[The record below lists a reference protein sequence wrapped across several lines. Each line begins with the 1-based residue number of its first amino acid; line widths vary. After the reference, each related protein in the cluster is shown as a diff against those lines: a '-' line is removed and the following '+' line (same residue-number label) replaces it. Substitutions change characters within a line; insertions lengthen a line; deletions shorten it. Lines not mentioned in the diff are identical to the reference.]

1 MYVPSEESI
10 RRLLPTIDYSEALT
24 VDATVGNVIEACA
37 AGRRYGFRAV
47 VTFPC
52 YLDIVVQELADSG
65 VRAQLPVGFPSGA
78 ASTAVKC
85 REVEEGLEKGANDF
99 DMVMNIG
106 ALKSKD
112 YSRVLDDIQKVRE
125 LVGPAGF
132 PLKVIIEVGLL
143 TDEEIVT
150 AATVVAESGATHV
163 KTCTGFAP
171 GRATLH
177 IIRLLKQTVGDR
189 IEIKASGGV
198 ASVDDGCAFLD
209 AGASVVAARGWLV
222 TQLESQGYKPATV

>member
-1 MYVPSEESI
+1 VYVPSEESI

-24 VDATVGNVIEACA
+24 VDATVGNVIDACA

-52 YLDIVVQELADSG
+52 YLEIVAQELADSG

-78 ASTAVKC
+78 ATTWVKC
-85 REVEEGLEKGANDF
+85 REVEEGIKKGATDF

-112 YSRVLDDIQKVRE
+112 YSRVLDDIQQVRK
-125 LVGPAGF
+125 LIAPTGS

-143 TDEEIVT
+143 TEEEMVT
-150 AATVVAESGATHV
+150 AATIVAESGATHV

-177 IIRLLKQTVGDR
+177 IIRLLKDTVGGR

-222 TQLESQGYKPATV
+222 SQLESQGYKPATV

>member
-1 MYVPSEESI
+1 MYLPSEDSI

-24 VDATVGNVIEACA
+24 VDATIGNVIDACA
-37 AGRRYGFRAV
+37 AGRKYGFRAV

-52 YLDIVVQELADSG
+52 YLEIVVQELADSG
-65 VRAQLPVGFPSGA
+65 VRAQLPVGFPSGGA
-78 ASTAVKC
+78 TTLVKC
-85 REVEEGLEKGANDF
+85 REVEEGVEKDATDF

-112 YSRVLDDIQKVRE
+112 YSRVLDDIQKVRD
-125 LVGPAGF
+125 LVAPTGS

-143 TDEEIVT
+143 TEEEIVT

-177 IIRLLKQTVGDR
+177 VIRLLKDTVGDR
-189 IEIKASGGV
+189 IGIKASGGV

-222 TQLESQGYKPATV
+222 SQLESQGYEPATV

>member
-1 MYVPSEESI
+1 MYEPSEESI

-24 VDATVGNVIEACA
+24 VDATTGNVIDACA

-52 YLDIVVQELADSG
+52 YLEIVAQELADSG

-78 ASTAVKC
+78 ATTSVKC
-85 REVEEGLEKGANDF
+85 REVEEGIKKGATDF

-112 YSRVLDDIQKVRE
+112 YSRVLDDIQQVRK
-125 LVGPAGF
+125 LIAPTGS

-143 TDEEIVT
+143 TEEEMVT
-150 AATVVAESGATHV
+150 AATIVAESGATHV

-177 IIRLLKQTVGDR
+177 IIRLLKDAVGGR

-222 TQLESQGYKPATV
+222 SQLESQGYKPATV

>member
-1 MYVPSEESI
+1 MYLPSEDSI

-24 VDATVGNVIEACA
+24 VDATIGNVIDACA
-37 AGRRYGFRAV
+37 AGRKYGFRAV

-52 YLDIVVQELADSG
+52 YLEIVVQELADSG
-65 VRAQLPVGFPSGA
+65 VRAQLPVGFPSGGA
-78 ASTAVKC
+78 TTLVKC
-85 REVEEGLEKGANDF
+85 REVEEGVEKGATDF

-112 YSRVLDDIQKVRE
+112 YSRVLDDIQKVRD
-125 LVGPAGF
+125 LVAPTGS

-143 TDEEIVT
+143 TEEEIVT

-177 IIRLLKQTVGDR
+177 VIRLLKDTVGDR
-189 IEIKASGGV
+189 IGIKASGGV

-222 TQLESQGYKPATV
+222 SQLESQGYEPATV